1 MNRFLAIFY
10 ILFKG
15 TEKLVSKE
23 NEVKSSY
30 VKETEKFRHEDIEGV
45 DVNDLD
51 MDSFQTVSF
60 PSGHKLVTAKN
71 KKTNERQGIRF
82 LIPVEKKKK

>member
-30 VKETEKFRHEDIEGV
+30 VKETEKFRHVDIEGV